1 MTELSPKLNVP
12 LIPLKSIFPT
22 MPLLAVNLPHAL

>member
-12 LIPLKSIFPT
+12 LVPLKAIFST
-22 MPLLAVNLPHAL
+22 MPLLAVNLPFAL